1 MSTADLRT
9 TVRAILD
16 ELDDDVRARI
26 VDRLV
31 ARAAKAAAGWTPT
44 PPSQRFVVEAQSF
57 ADAAR
62 RIGHADAED
71 VTEHLRRA
79 TRAFLA
85 GDHSTA
91 RAVFEAILPPIASM
105 EIDLGQH
112 ELVEEVLGIDA
123 HMCVA
128 QYVAT
133 VYTATPMR
141 DRVDAILRTIEDVE
155 GVATLSDP
163 VKAMED
169 VMAGALPDL
178 DAGKRAL
185 ALGVF
190 HSSGTIHRLPGR
202 QPRCGGRGGS
212 RRPLGR
218 TSGGR
223 VAHRRALEGEL
234 LRPVDE
240 AIADRVGDAGLADR
254 GMPGG
259 RRPLARDEGGG
270 AFAAVFDDF
279 QEIAAFGIGER
290 GEQLVVDRQE
300 IEFGEPGEETR
311 IRAVPATDRQVVEQ
325 PRRAHVGRREA
336 MATRAL
342 DEGRR
347 EPGLPDPRRAG
358 DQESVVVTDPR
369 AGAQM

>member
-44 PPSQRFVVEAQSF
+44 PPSQRFVVKAQSF

-178 DAGKRAL
+178 DAF
-185 ALGVF
+185 LG
-190 HSSGTIHRLPGR
+190 SSPI
-202 QPRCGGRGGS
+202 
-212 RRPLGR
+212 
-218 TSGGR
+218 
-223 VAHRRALEGEL
+223 
-234 LRPVDE
+234 
-240 AIADRVGDAGLADR
+240 
-254 GMPGG
+254 
-259 RRPLARDEGGG
+259 
-270 AFAAVFDDF
+270 
-279 QEIAAFGIGER
+279 
-290 GEQLVVDRQE
+290 
-300 IEFGEPGEETR
+300 
-311 IRAVPATDRQVVEQ
+311 
-325 PRRAHVGRREA
+325 
-336 MATRAL
+336 
-342 DEGRR
+342 
-347 EPGLPDPRRAG
+347 
-358 DQESVVVTDPR
+358 
-369 AGAQM
+369 